1 MQVFHAP
8 ARAQASQP
16 QLHPAPTP
24 ILVADLCGD
33 TQRVAQLRLA
43 CPPLA
48 ENLCYLQ
55 RPQQHPPFMHRIS
68 TDQPGWVSHYWLGA
82 AMQLGGSC
90 VTHSAAAGL
99 FTALVSMPPPSSSSS
114 AIEPVL
120 ILTAGRTDVSAR
132 AGGERPQGVATAVGQ
147 RRHGDRAACCRV
159 LAAECLLS
167 ALPCLTH
174 SLTDGCLALGLHLL
188 GCLEATELGAQL
200 LARLCMRTRP
210 RTQHTWVHGAS
221 RDAQR
226 VQRCMQHPPA
236 LSAPACPTHPASS
249 PPWPLIVP

>member
-1 MQVFHAP
+1 MQLAGMQVFHAP
-8 ARAQASQP
+8 ARAQASQH

-24 ILVADLCGD
+24 ILVADLRGD

-55 RPQQHPPFMHRIS
+55 RPQQHPPFTHRTS

-99 FTALVSMPPPSSSSS
+99 FTALVSMPPPRSSSS

-120 ILTAGRTDVSAR
+120 ILTAGSTDVSAR
-132 AGGERPQGVATAVGQ
+132 AGGEAATGCGHSGWPAAPWRQ
-147 RRHGDRAACCRV
+147 SSLLPRACCRV
-159 LAAECLLS
+159 LAV
-167 ALPCLTH
+167 
-174 SLTDGCLALGLHLL
+174 CLALPH
-188 GCLEATELGAQL
+188 
-200 LARLCMRTRP
+200 
-210 RTQHTWVHGAS
+210 
-221 RDAQR
+221 
-226 VQRCMQHPPA
+226 A
-236 LSAPACPTHPASS
+236 LTHRRMSGVGTP
-249 PPWPLIVP
+249 PPWLFGSH